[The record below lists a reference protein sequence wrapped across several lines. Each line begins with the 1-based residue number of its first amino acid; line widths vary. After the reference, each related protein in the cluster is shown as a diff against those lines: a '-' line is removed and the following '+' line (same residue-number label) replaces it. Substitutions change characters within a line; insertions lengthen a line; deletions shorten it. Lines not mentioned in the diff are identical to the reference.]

1 MVKKIMCVLKIDLK
15 FSQVENFKLFS
26 YDLQNKYQVSSIG
39 L

>member
-1 MVKKIMCVLKIDLK
+1 MAKKFVCVLKIDLK
-15 FSQVENFKLFS
+15 FPQVENFKLFL